1 MHSTQSGYY
10 YSVTS
15 KLVILFLINMLIT
28 TFFSNLVT
36 FYLINEK
43 SRTFDKFPLN
53 FEDYL
58 FDVFFLLI
66 TNPFISV
73 FLIFFDHRQGYK
85 LYKRF
90 RIERG
95 MAVTQA
101 EANLD
106 YENMQIDMSNK
117 YGNIYRFVLF
127 SAGIC
132 LIYPPALMVCLLSIL
147 AFYWLDKYLLLRRY
161 VPAHKVGF
169 RLTFQMQRIMWLFP
183 LLQALTN
190 LVIMYV
196 PIRDGKA
203 F

>member
-1 MHSTQSGYY
+1 MWKDWIWVTAILIFLILLDFVLLTLSKKFVKEEKAINKENLIFSFVNSQLIALFNSIVSRVIRHFENKTEMHSTQSGYY

-90 RIERG
+90 RI
-95 MAVTQA
+95 
-101 EANLD
+101 
-106 YENMQIDMSNK
+106 
-117 YGNIYRFVLF
+117 
-127 SAGIC
+127 
-132 LIYPPALMVCLLSIL
+132 
-147 AFYWLDKYLLLRRY
+147 
-161 VPAHKVGF
+161 
-169 RLTFQMQRIMWLFP
+169 
-183 LLQALTN
+183 
-190 LVIMYV
+190 
-196 PIRDGKA
+196 
-203 F
+203 